1 MRTQAKLH
9 SAYWCRKYSRQPLE
23 YSPPFIKGSP
33 LSLALA
39 SSFSP
44 SYSLFDIVGVGS
56 GARALEDG
64 DGGDAVADGGGTGR
78 GSGEIEEARGERR
91 WQQLKGQSSVGPDI
105 KSEMR
110 GGEEVAA
117 LAFLRLLLYEF
128 PYTDT
133 SLGVGEFVVSRIEQD
148 LRGSGTREGQAD
160 RKNAEDAGEKSEGA
174 RVRVAAGAGEG
185 QGDGRKD
192 RESGREWGEGEEAR
206 QLMLEIC
213 RTAELCWQN
222 ADPDGRCLVS
232 HVCVCVCACGYDS
245 EC

>member
-1 MRTQAKLH
+1 MRTQAKIH

-44 SYSLFDIVGVGS
+44 SHSLFDIVGAGS
-56 GARALEDG
+56 GARASEDG
-64 DGGDAVADGGGTGR
+64 DGGDAAADGGGTGR
-78 GSGEIEEARGERR
+78 GSGEIEEVRGERR
-91 WQQLKGQSSVGPDI
+91 WQQLKGQSSVGPDMEV
-105 KSEMR
+105 EMR
-110 GGEEVAA
+110 GEEEVAA

-133 SLGVGEFVVSRIEQD
+133 SLGAGDFVVSRIEED

-160 RKNAEDAGEKSEGA
+160 GENAEDAGGKGEGV

-192 RESGREWGEGEEAR
+192 RESGREWGEAEEAR
-206 QLMLEIC
+206 LLMLEIC
-213 RTAELCWQN
+213 RTAELCWQD

-245 EC
+245 EY